1 MGKDT
6 LTYYTMGRTVGN
18 FCRLPAGVLAVVAC
32 TALLLMS
39 SGCATAPRV
48 PSVEE
53 SSLPTSPLSVVFQ
66 PGDVIEVKFRFWSD
80 LDEVQTIRPDGMI
93 SLQLVHEVKAE
104 GMTPE
109 ELRRELLSLYADKLK
124 DPEIAVFAR
133 VEENRMVHVG
143 GEVNSTRNTDG
154 LVAIPI
160 IGRLT
165 VMEAIVKAGG
175 LRNSSAKISNVLIIR
190 RMNGKQYARTLDL
203 REVFKNAESEPFY
216 LQPNDIVFVPRT
228 KIDRIDQWVD
238 QYLNKTV
245 PNWVNMTLD
254 LNDVFDINNSDNSSS
269 SSSSSGSTNVI
280 QNRSSSTPSGI
291 N

>member
-1 MGKDT
+1 MT
-6 LTYYTMGRTVGN
+6 
-18 FCRLPAGVLAVVAC
+18 
-32 TALLLMS
+32 
-39 SGCATAPRV
+39 
-48 PSVEE
+48 
-53 SSLPTSPLSVVFQ
+53 
-66 PGDVIEVKFRFWSD
+66 
-80 LDEVQTIRPDGMI
+80 I